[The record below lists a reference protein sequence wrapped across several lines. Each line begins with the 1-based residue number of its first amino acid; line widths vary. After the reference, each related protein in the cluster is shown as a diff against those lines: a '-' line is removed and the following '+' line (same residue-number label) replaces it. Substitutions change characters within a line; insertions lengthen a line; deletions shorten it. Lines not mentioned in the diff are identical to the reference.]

1 MENFLENSDSAP
13 APEPISSYAEPTPE
27 PVAVSPAPAP
37 KKKYADPR
45 PVDLDAVVAS
55 LPQPAGDHVVGNGV
69 VDTVLVSRIIYKNLY
84 ARKSLSVHHLQRRL
98 VELGYADAGRDK
110 DGWFGDRT
118 LNAVKQ
124 FQRDRKLPDNGEITL
139 KLLSKIFDGDPN
151 VEVAE

>member
-1 MENFLENSDSAP
+1 MEDYTKNQE
-13 APEPISSYAEPTPE
+13 ISAEP
-27 PVAVSPAPAP
+27 AVEETAVEEVIVPSVAPAP
-37 KKKYADPR
+37 KKKYADPQ

-69 VDTVLVSRIIYKNLY
+69 VDTVFVSRIVYKNLY

-124 FQRDRKLPDNGEITL
+124 FQRGRKLPDNGEITL